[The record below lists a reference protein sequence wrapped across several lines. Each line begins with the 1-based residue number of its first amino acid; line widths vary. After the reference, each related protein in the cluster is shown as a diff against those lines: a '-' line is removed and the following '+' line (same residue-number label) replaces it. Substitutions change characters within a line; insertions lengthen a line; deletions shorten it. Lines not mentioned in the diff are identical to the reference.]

1 MVMTA
6 TDELRAMLDERGVE
20 WSSIGGD
27 TAWEDSRGWT
37 AVGCGFPARI
47 KAVRHDG
54 VSLWYLPSDE
64 VEHERDKAKYR
75 EERLTKLIHDM
86 YETLRRED
94 KPHRLYGLHEQLE
107 KYELRME
114 ALGIEVDE

>member
-1 MVMTA
+1 MS
-6 TDELRAMLDERGVE
+6 LGRYFQGVPD
-20 WSSIGGD
+20 SIKLLPPHWEGD
-27 TAWEDSRGWT
+27 
-37 AVGCGFPARI
+37 VGCGFPARI